1 MVKRPTQHVL
11 GGPSRASSATP
22 EAALRRLG
30 LVAALA
36 GLAACGSLESEEA
49 REVAQEAKVVA
60 KEASK
65 EVVAASK
72 EVAQATR
79 EVAQATKEQLDK
91 VEPEDVER
99 ALDGVAGAVGATP
112 KGEPAGAGADPL
124 AGAAQAIECDEARE
138 RCTVTADFADRARQ
152 NGRKV
157 AEQLRVEPAG
167 GDVKGV
173 RIEALDAGSVASL
186 LGLKVGDVI
195 THVNGTP
202 IGSMQDAVMLYMNVR
217 AARSFTLDYQR
228 SGEARTLQLD
238 VV

>member
-1 MVKRPTQHVL
+1 MVKRPTQCSL
-11 GGPSRASSATP
+11 GGPPRSSSATP
-22 EAALRRLG
+22 GAALRRLG

-60 KEASK
+60 KEASQ

-79 EVAQATKEQLDK
+79 EVAKATKEQLDK

-99 ALDGVAGAVGATP
+99 AIDGVAGAVGATP
-112 KGEPAGAGADPL
+112 KGEPAGAGANPL
-124 AGAAQAIECDEARE
+124 ADASQAIQCEEPGV

-157 AEQLRVEPAG
+157 AEQLRIEPAG

-173 RIEALDAGSVASL
+173 RIEAIDPGSVPSL
-186 LGLKVGDVI
+186 LGLQVGDVV
-195 THVNGTP
+195 THINGTP
-202 IGSMQDAVMLYMNVR
+202 VGSMQDAMMLYMSIR
-217 AARSFTLDYQR
+217 AARQFTVDYQR
-228 SGEARTLQLD
+228 GSETRTLQLD